1 MVNEKSGLYQRKIQ
15 IVFKFAADGAAIPC
29 ARILPRGRQMLCR
42 PRFFYC
48 NCTFKQSADAR
59 CSIDDILFGVG
70 TPPGSMAR
78 FGIAMFYV
86 VMAAIWL
93 AALWFLFV
101 TSGTAL
107 FPNL

>member
-1 MVNEKSGLYQRKIQ
+1 MRAYPPSRATDAL
-15 IVFKFAADGAAIPC
+15 
-29 ARILPRGRQMLCR
+29 LPSL
-42 PRFFYC
+42 FYC